1 VDAIRVPL
9 DLDGFEVID
18 SEVVNGT
25 LEVEVRSVH
34 RPVCHHCG
42 SLDVSGHQRNIRR
55 IRDRTCGYP
64 TVLLWHQRRF
74 RCRDCRRTA
83 RERHPEIAGRRSIT
97 NRFRRHLFDRAVREP
112 FAWVAAAEKVS
123 GYRVVEAFDAHASE
137 ELDCLADWFPRVV
150 NVDESAF
157 RRMFRYHTVFSD
169 PERGAVFELVEER
182 SQAAAELGFSLMSPG
197 MRAAIETVVVDCFPP
212 YRQAAERWVPWAR
225 IVLDKFHAMRMVDD
239 CAHRVR
245 TRVSRKRATNL
256 PNNRSGHQFDRRVRR
271 LRWAFSKRAD
281 TLAGDERVNL
291 FAMFELYPEIGVAWL
306 LKEEFASIYDASDR
320 DEAARRLQV
329 WKHHVVVSGIG
340 EFIRMWWRTL
350 GAWEDQILSYFDDRV
365 TNAFAEG
372 ITNKVK
378 VIKRSAYGFRNP
390 MRYRSKVLLACGR
403 RRKPGAD
410 HRSTR

>member
-25 LEVEVRSVH
+25 LEVEVRSAH

-42 SLDVSGHQRNIRR
+42 SLDVSGHQQNMRR
-55 IRDRTCGYP
+55 IRARACGYP

-83 RERHPEIAGRRSIT
+83 RERHPQIAGRRSVT
-97 NRFRRHLFDRAVREP
+97 NRFRSHLFERAVSEP
-112 FAWVAAAEKVS
+112 SVWVAAAEKVS
-123 GYRVVEAFDAHASE
+123 GYRVLEAFDAHASE
-137 ELDCLADWFPRVV
+137 ELAGSPDWFPRVV
-150 NVDESAF
+150 NLDESAL

-169 PERGAVFELVEER
+169 PERGAAFELVEDR
-182 SQAAAELGFSLMSPG
+182 SQAAAELGFSLMSAG

-212 YRQAAERWVPWAR
+212 SRKATERWLPGAR
-225 IVLDKFHAMRMVDD
+225 IVLDRFHAMRMVDD
-239 CAHRVR
+239 CAHRAR
-245 TRVSRKRATNL
+245 TRASRKRAPNL
-256 PNNRSGHQFDRRVRR
+256 PNNRSGGQFDRKVRR
-271 LRWAFSKRAD
+271 LRWAFSQRAN
-281 TLAGDERVNL
+281 TLTGDERRKL

-306 LKEEFASIYDASDR
+306 LKEEFATIYGANGR

-329 WKHHVVVSGIG
+329 WKHHIVVSDIG
-340 EFIRMWWRTL
+340 EFKRMWSRTL
-350 GAWEDQILSYFDDRV
+350 GAWEEQILGYFDDRI

-390 MRYRSKVLLACGR
+390 TRYRAKFLLACGH

-410 HRSTR
+410 HRSSR

>member
-1 VDAIRVPL
+1 MDAIHVPL
-9 DLDGFEVID
+9 DLDGFEVLD
-18 SEVVNGT
+18 SEVVDGT
-25 LEVEVRSVH
+25 LEVEVRSA
-34 RPVCHHCG
+34 RKPVCHHCG

-55 IRDRTCGYP
+55 IRDRSYGYP

-83 RERHPEIAGRRSIT
+83 RERHPQVAGRRSVT
-97 NRFRRHLFDRAVREP
+97 NRFRRHLFERAVCEP
-112 FAWVAAAEKVS
+112 FAWVAVSAGVS

-137 ELDCLADWFPRVV
+137 ELGEPPDWFPRVV
-150 NVDESAF
+150 NLDESAF
-157 RRMFRYHTVFSD
+157 RRMFLYHTVFSD

-182 SQAAAELGFSLMSPG
+182 SQAAAERGFSLMSPG

-212 YRQAAERWVPWAR
+212 YRQAADRWVPWAR

-239 CAHRVR
+239 CAQRVR

-256 PNNRSGHQFDRRVRR
+256 PNNRSGHQFDRTVRR
-271 LRWAFSKRAD
+271 LRWVFSKRAG
-281 TLAGDERVNL
+281 TLTRDERSKL

-306 LKEEFASIYDASDR
+306 LKEEFASIYEASDR
-320 DEAARRLQV
+320 DEAARRMKV
-329 WKHHVVVSGIG
+329 WKHHVAVSGIG
-340 EFIRMWWRTL
+340 EFIRMWSRTL
-350 GAWEDQILSYFDDRV
+350 GAWEEQILSYFDDRI

-390 MRYRSKVLLACGR
+390 MRYRAKVLLACGH
-403 RRKPGAD
+403 RRKAEAD
-410 HRSTR
+410 HRSSR

>member
-1 VDAIRVPL
+1 MDAIRVPL

-18 SEVVNGT
+18 SQFVDGT
-25 LEVEVRSVH
+25 LEVEVRSA
-34 RPVCHHCG
+34 RAPACHHCG
-42 SLDVSGHQRNIRR
+42 SLDVAGHQRNIRR
-55 IRDRTCGYP
+55 IRDRSCGYP
-64 TVLLWHQRRF
+64 TMLLWHQRRV
-74 RCRDCRRTA
+74 RCRDCRRTC
-83 RERHPEIAGRRSIT
+83 RERHPKIAGRRSIT
-97 NRFRRHLFDRAVREP
+97 NRFRKHLFDRAVSEP

-137 ELDCLADWFPRVV
+137 ELAGPPDWFPRVV
-150 NVDESAF
+150 NLDESAF
-157 RRMFRYHTVFSD
+157 RRMFSYHTVFSD
-169 PERGAVFELVEER
+169 PERGVVFDLVEDR
-182 SQAAAELGFSLMSPG
+182 SQAAAELGFSLMSAG

-212 YRQAAERWVPWAR
+212 YRKATERWLPWAR

-245 TRVSRKRATNL
+245 TRASRKRATNL

-271 LRWAFSKRAD
+271 LRWAFSKRAS
-281 TLAGDERVNL
+281 TLTDDDRSKL
-291 FAMFELYPEIGVAWL
+291 FAMFETYPEVGLAWL

-329 WKHHVVVSGIG
+329 WKHHVMVSGIG
-340 EFIRMWWRTL
+340 EFIRTWRRTL
-350 GAWEDQILSYFDDRV
+350 GAWEEQILSYFDDRV

-390 MRYRSKVLLACGR
+390 VRYRSKVLLACGHR
-403 RRKPGAD
+403 RRSGAD
-410 HRSTR
+410 HRSSR